1 MFKNLFSTHSRLSW
15 AVLPLVSLGFTSQLA
30 GQPFTTIY
38 NIPPD
43 TAPAS
48 IDSDTQLNLSA
59 GGVIGDSFNSGYP
72 GGSSR
77 NMEVNISG
85 GVVGYSFRAY
95 GDTVMNISG
104 GLINAGF
111 TLAHSSVINFSGG
124 TMGAVFV
131 PTGTLRVLG
140 DEFIVDGTAV
150 TGLINPGDTV
160 TINGFGNMSATLA
173 DGSVTIFAPESY
185 DLFWTDRITLVKAA
199 IPGVG
204 LSVINSPG
212 DPVPNGLRSGQTLN
226 LSSGGVLGDYYAAVG
241 ATLNINGG
249 VAGGQIEVA
258 SSSVTITGGTVGGGF
273 RAFTGSTIH
282 MTDGMLGDNFGI
294 FDGVTAT
301 IDGGVIGD
309 DVVAFAGSKLTI
321 NGGAMGADAIAQ
333 GSSSV
338 FINGGVIGNNFDA
351 YPSSTVA
358 INGGVVGDY
367 FDAYGS
373 TVNMTGGVIGNI
385 AEIQNGSTMH
395 ISGGRIGQDFNVFAG
410 STVEFIGGEFLMDG
424 QPIVGLENPG
434 DTVTLSSLAT
444 LTGTLEDGSVFVFS
458 SLAEDDFDPGA
469 VVLRRGSVPVLSPV
483 TINAPAD
490 PIPNGVR
497 AGQTLN
503 LSVGADVGDNF
514 AAVGGTLNIQ
524 GGAAGFGLEIVDTA
538 MTIDDGAVGDNF
550 KAYDGSVVELL
561 SGSIGI
567 QGRALAGS
575 TVNISGGTLGNNLAA
590 FAESTINISG
600 GMIPASFRAFANS
613 EVNLVGQSFFVT
625 DPLNPGELIDLT
637 DGLTPGDPMLWTDR
651 VGTLSGTL
659 LDGSTFSFNL
669 SAFINSQAT
678 LTILLPTLVGDLD
691 GDGFVGL
698 DDLNLVLSNWNQN
711 VPPGDPLADP
721 SGDGFVGID
730 DLATVLGH
738 WNAGTLAPPASVP
751 EPVGL
756 TLFAAGLGLVLGR
769 RGRAVCVC

>member
-43 TAPAS
+43 AAPAS
-48 IDSDTQLNLSA
+48 IDSDTQLNLSGNGVLGANFNA
-59 GGVIGDSFNSGYP
+59 GLQDGTSTNVQ
-72 GGSSR
+72 
-77 NMEVNISG
+77 VNISG
-85 GVVGYSFRAY
+85 GMVWDAFVA
-95 GDTVMNISG
+95 
-104 GLINAGF
+104 NAG
-111 TLAHSSVINFSGG
+111 S
-124 TMGAVFV
+124 
-131 PTGTLRVLG
+131 
-140 DEFIVDGTAV
+140 
-150 TGLINPGDTV
+150 TV
-160 TINGFGNMSATLA
+160 N
-173 DGSVTIFAPESY
+173 
-185 DLFWTDRITLVKAA
+185 IT
-199 IPGVG
+199 
-204 LSVINSPG
+204 
-212 DPVPNGLRSGQTLN
+212 
-226 LSSGGVLGDYYAAVG
+226 GGVIGYGMAVNG
-241 ATLNINGG
+241 AN
-249 VAGGQIEVA
+249 VVMSGGQIGNYFRPDLA
-258 SSSVTITGGTVGGGF
+258 ATV
-273 RAFTGSTIH
+273 
-282 MTDGMLGDNFGI
+282 
-294 FDGVTAT
+294 T
-301 IDGGVIGD
+301 IDGGSIGHSALLHD
-309 DVVAFAGSKLTI
+309 TTMTMNAGSI
-321 NGGAMGADAIAQ
+321 GGNLDLYNF
-333 GSSSV
+333 SV
-338 FINGGVIGNNFDA
+338 FNVHGG
-351 YPSSTVA
+351 S
-358 INGGVVGDY
+358 VGDY
-367 FDAYGS
+367 FDADFGS
-373 TVNMTGGVIGNI
+373 TVTITGGAFGYRP
-385 AEIQNGSTMH
+385 EFQSGSTGT
-395 ISGGRIGQDFNVFAG
+395 ISGGRFGQDFNVFAG
-410 STVEFIGGEFLMDG
+410 SSVEFIGGEFLMDG

-575 TVNISGGTLGNNLAA
+575 TVNIRGGSVGDVFAALAGSTVNISGGTLGNNLAA
-590 FAESTINISG
+590 FADSTINISG

-659 LDGSTFSFNL
+659 LDGSAFSFNL
-669 SAFINSQAT
+669 SAYINSQAT

-756 TLFAAGLGLVLGR
+756 TMFAAGLGLVLGR

>member
-1 MFKNLFSTHSRLSW
+1 MIKNLFGAHSRLSW
-15 AVLPLVSLGFTSQLA
+15 AVLPLVPLGFTSQLA

-38 NIPPD
+38 SIPPD
-43 TAPAS
+43 VAPAS
-48 IDSDTQLNLSA
+48 IGSDTQLNLSA
-59 GGVIGDSFNSGYP
+59 NGVLEANFNAGLQDGTST
-72 GGSSR
+72 
-77 NMEVNISG
+77 NIEVNISG
-85 GVVGYSFRAY
+85 G
-95 GDTVMNISG
+95 TVSSDFVANAGSTVNISDG
-104 GLINAGF
+104 EIGSRMMVSGAN
-111 TLAHSSVINFSGG
+111 VVMSGG
-124 TMGAVFV
+124 RIGNYFRPDLA
-131 PTGTLRVLG
+131 
-140 DEFIVDGTAV
+140 A
-150 TGLINPGDTV
+150 TV
-160 TINGFGNMSATLA
+160 
-173 DGSVTIFAPESY
+173 
-185 DLFWTDRITLVKAA
+185 
-199 IPGVG
+199 
-204 LSVINSPG
+204 
-212 DPVPNGLRSGQTLN
+212 
-226 LSSGGVLGDYYAAVG
+226 
-241 ATLNINGG
+241 
-249 VAGGQIEVA
+249 
-258 SSSVTITGGTVGGGF
+258 
-273 RAFTGSTIH
+273 
-282 MTDGMLGDNFGI
+282 
-294 FDGVTAT
+294 T
-301 IDGGVIGD
+301 IDGGSIGHSALLHD
-309 DVVAFAGSKLTI
+309 TTMTMNAGSI
-321 NGGAMGADAIAQ
+321 GGNLDLYNF
-333 GSSSV
+333 SV
-338 FINGGVIGNNFDA
+338 FNVHGG
-351 YPSSTVA
+351 S
-358 INGGVVGDY
+358 VGDY
-367 FDAYGS
+367 FDADFGS
-373 TVNMTGGVIGNI
+373 TVTITGGAFGYRP
-385 AEIQNGSTMH
+385 EFQSGSAGT
-395 ISGGRIGQDFNVFAG
+395 ISGGRFGQDFNVFAG
-410 STVEFIGGEFLMDG
+410 STVEFIGDEFLMDG
-424 QPIVGLENPG
+424 QPVVGLENPG
-434 DTVTLSSLAT
+434 DTVTLSSLET
-444 LTGTLEDGSVFVFS
+444 LTGTLEDGAVFVFS

-490 PIPNGVR
+490 PTPNGVR

-575 TVNISGGTLGNNLAA
+575 TVNIRGGSVGDVFAALAGSTVNISGGTLGNNLAA
-590 FAESTINISG
+590 FADSTINISG
-600 GMIPASFRAFANS
+600 GMIPSSFRAFANS

-730 DLATVLGH
+730 DLATVLGN
-738 WNAGTLAPPASVP
+738 WNAGTPAPTLVAP
-751 EPVGL
+751 EPV
-756 TLFAAGLGLVLGR
+756 TLLVLVVGIGPLIGR
-769 RGRAVCVC
+769 RGHASRFGS